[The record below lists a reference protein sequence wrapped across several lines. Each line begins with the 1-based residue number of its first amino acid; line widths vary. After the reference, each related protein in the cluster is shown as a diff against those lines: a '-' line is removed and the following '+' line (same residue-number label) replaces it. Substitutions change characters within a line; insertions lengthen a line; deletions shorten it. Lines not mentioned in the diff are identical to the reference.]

1 MKFSV
6 VEDTVN
12 EILSTHAIA
21 SSDYEV
27 YDEQAAAEL
36 INYFHEKEDISIA
49 LGAPRF
55 QWSLLID
62 EYPDPIRGYVHI
74 AFIDDG
80 LLYTMGYEFWK
91 DAWNF
96 EVEE

>member
-27 YDEQAAAEL
+27 YDEQAAAEI
-36 INYFHEKEDISIA
+36 INYFYEVELMNSIQ
-49 LGAPRF
+49 GAARF

-96 EVEE
+96 EIEE